1 MPNPADP
8 DSTPA
13 VTPISPV
20 SLIAGGLAIAIAA
33 SFAWYGLL
41 GSYAKAWGWPWYAGW
56 ALAILL
62 PPFAYISWR
71 TGSVRGAVAPFLFIS
86 TIGLLLAIVFPV
98 ALL

>member
-1 MPNPADP
+1 MPDSSDP
-8 DSTPA
+8 DGAPA
-13 VTPISPV
+13 NSQVSPV

-41 GSYAKAWGWPWYAGW
+41 GSFAKAWGWPWYAGW

-71 TGSVRGAVAPFLFIS
+71 TGSARGAVAPFLFIS

>member
-1 MPNPADP
+1 MPDPTDPAG
-8 DSTPA
+8 TPA
-13 VTPISPV
+13 TSPV

-41 GSYAKAWGWPWYAGW
+41 GSFAKAWGWPWYAGW

>member
-1 MPNPADP
+1 MSDPAE
-8 DSTPA
+8 PA
-13 VTPISPV
+13 AAPATSPVSPV
-20 SLIAGGLAIAIAA
+20 SLIASGLAIAIAA

-41 GSYAKAWGWPWYAGW
+41 GSYAKVWGWPWYVGW

-71 TGSVRGAVAPFLFIS
+71 TGSVRRAVAPFLFIS

>member
-1 MPNPADP
+1 MSDPAEP
-8 DSTPA
+8 AGTPA
-13 VTPISPV
+13 TSPV

-41 GSYAKAWGWPWYAGW
+41 GSFAKAWGWPWYAGW

-71 TGSVRGAVAPFLFIS
+71 TGSVRLAVAPFLFIS